1 MKPVVFFITG
11 TSGSGKSTLVRFLKR
26 ELSSAEI
33 HDFDEGGVPKGADES
48 WRKQRTNEWL
58 KKAKIY
64 LQKGK
69 LVVICG
75 VSVPEEIEN
84 SPAYSKKMNVYYGYL
99 HIGEEE
105 IRKRLKARNWGEK
118 LVKDNIKWARYLK
131 KQVRMQKNHLM
142 VNANLNNPAQVAQ
155 KFIDWI
161 LSSYS

>member
-1 MKPVVFFITG
+1 MKPAVFFITG

-99 HIGEEE
+99 HIGKEE
-105 IRKRLKARNWGEK
+105 IRRRLKARGWKDKLVEDNVTWAKHLEK
-118 LVKDNIKWARYLK
+118 LVKRE
-131 KQVRMQKNHLM
+131 KNNYI
-142 VNANLNNPAQVAQ
+142 VNG
-155 KFIDWI
+155 
-161 LSSYS
+161 